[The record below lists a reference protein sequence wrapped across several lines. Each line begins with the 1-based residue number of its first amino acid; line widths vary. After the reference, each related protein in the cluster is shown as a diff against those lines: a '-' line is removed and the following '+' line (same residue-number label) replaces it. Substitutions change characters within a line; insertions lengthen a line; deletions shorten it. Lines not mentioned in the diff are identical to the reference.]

1 MSLFAPTIVSG
12 LGYTSL
18 NAQLFTVP
26 PYAVAYVVQV
36 AVAYGADKTN
46 R

>member
-1 MSLFAPTIVSG
+1 MFWRDG
-12 LGYTSL
+12 EN

-26 PYAVAYVVQV
+26 PYAVAYIVQV